1 MDTMRSVAQLKD
13 CPEGQA
19 VAAQLD
25 GVELVV
31 LNVNGTVTIFEG
43 RCPHQGTLLA
53 EGSLSNGILVC
64 RAHGWRF
71 DGASGSRVDDP
82 HTCLKQF
89 GARVEDGRILVNRD
103 EVLAW
108 KQRQQGSQASPSH
121 APLQSLHQLP
131 GPRGL
136 PLVGNSLQIDMPR
149 FHLILEQWSQ
159 TYGPLFTIHIGR
171 KPMLVVADANLAHEM
186 LRDRP
191 ERYRRLH
198 TVEPVLREIGING
211 VFSAEGDNWR
221 RQRHLVMQA
230 LDTRHL
236 RQFFPTLTKVTQRLQ
251 TRWQRAAAASQPV
264 DAQKD
269 LMRYTVDVTTNLA
282 FGYDMNTLEEEGD
295 VIQRHLEKIFPVLS
309 RRVFAPFPYW
319 RYLKLP
325 SDRALDHALVEVR
338 KAIMGFIAHSRE
350 RLAHEPSLT
359 EHPTNLLEA
368 MLVARDDGDAHF
380 SDDEIVGNA
389 FTMLLAGEDTTA
401 NTLAWAMHLMTQHP
415 DVQQR
420 MQAEVDAVVGTSDLL
435 QKYEAARQ
443 LVYVEAVVQET
454 MRLKPVAPILAL
466 ETNVASEVGGV
477 HLPPETSITLL
488 MRPGVMQESDFPQ
501 AERFMPER
509 WLQPSESASPHIAH
523 HKAFMPFGSGPRLC
537 PGRSLA
543 LLEMK
548 TALSMVCRHF
558 DLASVDQGKPVGERF
573 AFSMMPT
580 HLAVRLQPRRS

>member
-1 MDTMRSVAQLKD
+1 MDTMISVAQIKD
-13 CPEGQA
+13 CSQGQA

-31 LNVNGTVTIFEG
+31 LNSNGAVTVFEG

-53 EGSLSNGILVC
+53 EGTLSNGTLVC

-71 DGASGSRVDDP
+71 DCASGTRLDDP
-82 HTCLKQF
+82 RIALKLF
-89 GARVEDGRILVNRD
+89 STRVEDGHILVNRD
-103 EVLAW
+103 EVRAW
-108 KQRQQGSQASPSH
+108 KQHQQNPETSSRG
-121 APLQSLHQLP
+121 APLRSLHQLP
-131 GPRGL
+131 GPKGL
-136 PLVGNSLQIDMPR
+136 PLVGNSLQINMQR
-149 FHLILEQWSQ
+149 FHVVLEQWSQ

-171 KPMLVVADANLAHEM
+171 KPMLVVADSNLANEM

-191 ERYRRLH
+191 ERYRRLN
-198 TVEPVLREIGING
+198 TIEPVLREMGING

-236 RQFFPTLTKVTQRLQ
+236 RQFFPTLTKVTQRLKR
-251 TRWQRAAAASQPV
+251 RWQRAAVEPLPV
-264 DAQKD
+264 DVQKD

-282 FGYDMNTLEEEGD
+282 FGYDMNTLEQEGD
-295 VIQRHLEKIFPVLS
+295 IIQRHLEKIFPVTS

-325 SDRALDHALVEVR
+325 SDRAFDRALVEVH
-338 KAIMGFIAHSRE
+338 KAIRAFINHSRE
-350 RLAHEPSLT
+350 RLAQEPSLAD
-359 EHPTNLLEA
+359 HPANLLEA
-368 MLVARDDGDAHF
+368 MLVARDEGNAHF

-401 NTLAWAMHLMTQHP
+401 NTLAWAMHFMTQHP
-415 DVQQR
+415 DVQER
-420 MQAEVDAVVGTSDLL
+420 MQAEVDGVLGSADML
-435 QKYEAARQ
+435 QDYGDARE
-443 LVYVEAVVQET
+443 LVYVDAVVQET

-466 ETNVASEVGGV
+466 ETNVAVEVGGLQ
-477 HLPPETSITLL
+477 LPPETSISLL
-488 MRPGVMQESDFPQ
+488 MRPGVLQENNFAQ
-501 AERFMPER
+501 AEAFLPDR
-509 WLQPSESASPHIAH
+509 WLPESASASPHIAP

-548 TALSMVCRHF
+548 TALAMVCRHF
-558 DLASVDQGKPVGERF
+558 DLASADQGKPVSERF

-580 HLAVRLQPRRS
+580 HLVVRIQPRQA